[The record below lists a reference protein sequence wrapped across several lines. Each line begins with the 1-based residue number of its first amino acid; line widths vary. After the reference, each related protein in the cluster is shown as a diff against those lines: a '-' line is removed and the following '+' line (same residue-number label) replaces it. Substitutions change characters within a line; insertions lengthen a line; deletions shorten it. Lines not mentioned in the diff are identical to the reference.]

1 METHGAKDF
10 EYFTFENNHY
20 LVVANEYTYLTS
32 VDAETGA
39 PMKVKEFN
47 VDSVIYWWTGKMFVE
62 WQRIPTE
69 GKTGVICKK
78 EVFFKK
84 GILKNIVKFTG
95 RHLCQSLFFNK
106 VVG

>member
-1 METHGAKDF
+1 MRNPFKLYQRLETHGAKDF

-69 GKTGVICKK
+69 GKTGIVCKK
-78 EVFFKK
+78 EVFFK
-84 GILKNIVKFTG
+84 N
-95 RHLCQSLFFNK
+95 
-106 VVG
+106 